1 MSVSGPAA
9 AATAAGHARKVR
21 RSPATRAPRRVSGP
35 ARTPKGRGRGSAT
48 AATAV
53 RPPARAFAGGAVAL
67 PAPRRHVDR
76 GLARRLGALVEHPWL
91 DRLLTGRLWI
101 AIVAVGLI
109 GLVFMQVSLLKLNA
123 GMGQDVERAEALG
136 RQNAVLRADVS
147 KQEAPDRIQQLAL
160 GAGMVLP
167 AADQVTFLGRDGKRM
182 SGAEKPAVGQA
193 STATLPVTAAQT
205 PAASTAAPA
214 STAQTPTPTQAASAP
229 TASTPAP
236 TAATP
241 APTAS
246 TPTPTAST
254 PIPTAAAPTQAAA
267 PAATTPPS
275 ATPTQSAPT
284 PTGTGTGGAVAGG

>member
-1 MSVSGPAA
+1 M
-9 AATAAGHARKVR
+9 
-21 RSPATRAPRRVSGP
+21 SGP

-48 AATAV
+48 AATAA

-193 STATLPVTAAQT
+193 STATLPVTAAQA

-214 STAQTPTPTQAASAP
+214 STVQTPTSTQAA
-229 TASTPAP
+229 PAP

-241 APTAS
+241 TPTTSTPAPTTA
-246 TPTPTAST
+246 TPT
-254 PIPTAAAPTQAAA
+254 PTAAAPTQATA

-275 ATPTQSAPT
+275 ATPTQSASTPT
-284 PTGTGTGGAVAGG
+284 DTGTGTGGAVAGG